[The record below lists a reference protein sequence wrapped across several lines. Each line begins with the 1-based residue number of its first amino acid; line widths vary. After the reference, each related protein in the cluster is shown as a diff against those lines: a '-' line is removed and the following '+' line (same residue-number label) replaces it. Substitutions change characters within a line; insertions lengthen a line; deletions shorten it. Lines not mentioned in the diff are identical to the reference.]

1 MQHYNQSPI
10 SDDDKIEISNNRPSR
25 AISPYQI
32 EYGFVPIKGEPNLYH
47 KEYYVKK
54 PKPFEL
60 PDYGPPYRDDIV
72 IRNQIHGK
80 FQTTSKPKPITPH
93 PYVPSYPTKYRE
105 EKRHYAPIENL
116 NTSTYD
122 FF

>member
-1 MQHYNQSPI
+1 MQHYHQSPI

-32 EYGFVPIKGEPNLYH
+32 EYAFVPIKGEPNLYH

-80 FQTTSKPKPITPH
+80 FRIQIHGKFKAHTAERFTIYFQQGIPNKQLSKNSH
-93 PYVPSYPTKYRE
+93 ENMVATK
-105 EKRHYAPIENL
+105 
-116 NTSTYD
+116 
-122 FF
+122 